1 MCSNE
6 QWASSMIRNLSNGSM
21 CSAVRK
27 HSSLDR
33 AMSLLL
39 ACLLADRGTTRN
51 YESLSLV
58 SYDSSSGFFPDIP
71 CRRLLQV
78 VQANNIVASMTI
90 SV

>member
-1 MCSNE
+1 M
-6 QWASSMIRNLSNGSM
+6 
-21 CSAVRK
+21 
-27 HSSLDR
+27 
-33 AMSLLL
+33 
-39 ACLLADRGTTRN
+39 RN

-58 SYDSSSGFFPDIP
+58 SYESSSGFFPDIP